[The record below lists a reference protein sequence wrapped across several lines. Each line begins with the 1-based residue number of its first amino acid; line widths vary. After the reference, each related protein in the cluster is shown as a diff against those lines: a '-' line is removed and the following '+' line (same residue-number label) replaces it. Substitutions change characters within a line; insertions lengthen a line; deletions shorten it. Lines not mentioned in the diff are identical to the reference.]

1 MVTLLEPKT
10 LVKFGNLEGNLEP
23 ALGRFDTDFRI
34 VPAGDPQTIKY
45 TLWKGVAPY
54 PYWIMLTQN
63 QRQVSS
69 GMHNAV
75 LILTSPE
82 EEANQRVYRQFVQT
96 TGFEFGKAD
105 PVYERFAQ
113 ESYAKLF
120 PRMIISDGAGIK
132 KFERIRTA

>member
-1 MVTLLEPKT
+1 MVILLEPKT

-45 TLWKGVAPY
+45 TLWKSAPD

-63 QRQVSS
+63 QRPVHE
-69 GMHNAV
+69 GMHNSV
-75 LILTSPE
+75 LILTSPDD
-82 EEANQRVYRQFVQT
+82 EANQRFYRQFVET
-96 TGFEFGKAD
+96 TGFEFREPD

-113 ESYAKLF
+113 EYYAKLF
-120 PRMIISDGAGIK
+120 PRMIISDGIGIK
-132 KFERIRTA
+132 RFPRILTA